1 MQLHYMYVF
10 TDVPLLKR
18 SLDLFNELNDFYIS
32 ELRHTLDRDDG
43 IGRTDA
49 LLYMCG
55 GAMIGKPDSE
65 LVSGTLLAAKEH
77 TLPHKVYNAAQ
88 MRELYPT
95 FHLSEDEVAVHED
108 SAGYLMAELCVES
121 YIALARK
128 HGAELHFEE
137 PMLDWKPCLLS
148 IADDGGN
155 GGNGE
160 GGSGTSEGVEVRTAR
175 CVYRA
180 KKLVLSVGAWAPSI
194 YGDAIPQLPL
204 TIERRVLF
212 WFQCDED
219 KIPEFAVSGLP
230 HYHMPFL
237 AMTDL
242 LSLFCV
248 ILSIRRCPFLAGK
261 WRKDLST
268 AFLRSH
274 HCQDR

>member
-1 MQLHYMYVF
+1 MVGQESTDKPTTKIHDVCIWHLCSLANYMELCTSTVFLQLHYVF

-32 ELRHTLDRDDG
+32 ELRHTPDRVDG

-65 LVSGTLLAAKEH
+65 LVSGTLLAANEH
-77 TLPHKVYNAAQ
+77 TMLHRVYNAEQ

-137 PMLDWKPCLLS
+137 PMLGWKPCLLS
-148 IADDGGN
+148 TAADDGAN
-155 GGNGE
+155 GAK
-160 GGSGTSEGVEVRTAR
+160 GGSRTYEGVEVRTAHG
-175 CVYRA
+175 VYRA
-180 KKLVLSVGAWAPSI
+180 KKLVLAVGAWAPSI
-194 YGDAIPQLPL
+194 YGDAIPQFPL

-219 KIPEFAVSGLP
+219 KVPDFAVSCLC
-230 HYHMPFL
+230 
-237 AMTDL
+237 
-242 LSLFCV
+242 S
-248 ILSIRRCPFLAGK
+248 
-261 WRKDLST
+261 
-268 AFLRSH
+268 
-274 HCQDR
+274 

>member
-1 MQLHYMYVF
+1 MSLF
-10 TDVPLLKR
+10 LDVPLLQR
-18 SLDLFNELNDFYIS
+18 SLELFRELDDYYVS
-32 ELRHTLDRDDG
+32 ELRGIPDHDGG
-43 IGRTDA
+43 IGRLDR
-49 LLYMCG
+49 LLEMS
-55 GAMIGKPDSE
+55 GAVMVGTPDSE
-65 LVSGTLLAAKEH
+65 VVSGVLRSIKEH
-77 TLPHKVYNAAQ
+77 KLPHKVYNAAQ

-148 IADDGGN
+148 VAHDGGN

-175 CVYRA
+175 GVYRA

-194 YGDAIPQLPL
+194 YGSQIPHVPL
-204 TIERRVLF
+204 FIERRGLF

-219 KIPEFAVSGLP
+219 KIADFNVRLHIVSLVSN
-230 HYHMPFL
+230 L
-237 AMTDL
+237 VN
-242 LSLFCV
+242 S
-248 ILSIRRCPFLAGK
+248 
-261 WRKDLST
+261 DLSF
-268 AFLRSH
+268 FLLLNVASRQ
-274 HCQDR
+274 CRCIFGI